1 MLISRRCFSLLT
13 QWLAALCGWLDMPF
27 SFSPLPM
34 RQLLCCYVVA
44 ILVRNVEYCVCVLQR
59 CCDML
64 SGEIKAGLMAWK
76 SHSTEKKCERGKGRR
91 GKRGEEKRN
100 ATARPPNQ
108 LSLVQTV
115 TSHSLRSLVSVS
127 EPNNRTFLPR
137 SPLVHALWWSYSL
150 RGGIPE
156 EENMVIRWS
165 TENRQRERETT
176 SDVSGGPHWLLWSW
190 LVGCKQ
196 GLDSPSDRS
205 YRSSTIKQIWPDWS
219 TKASSAWRWRYT
231 YVWDEII
238 VIAAKVIYWPLIFIL
253 SN

>member
-13 QWLAALCGWLDMPF
+13 RWSAALCGWLDMPF

-137 SPLVHALWWSYSL
+137 SPLVHALWWSYAGEYQ
-150 RGGIPE
+150 RRKTWWYGGVRRID
-156 EENMVIRWS
+156 
-165 TENRQRERETT
+165 RERGKQHLMFRAGLT
-176 SDVSGGPHWLLWSW
+176 
-190 LVGCKQ
+190 GCF
-196 GLDSPSDRS
+196 GHG
-205 YRSSTIKQIWPDWS
+205 
-219 TKASSAWRWRYT
+219 
-231 YVWDEII
+231 
-238 VIAAKVIYWPLIFIL
+238 
-253 SN
+253 